1 VSSSSIS
8 KPYRT
13 GRRFGFPGRLLPLLF
28 LLVLAAVGCGGGE
41 KGEVRGQTERFV
53 EALYDGNRAAVRKLA
68 PDLAETG
75 AEAIPR
81 LFETIQSYPQWSVE
95 EISVRDSEAE
105 AKVRFSAEEKSLTL
119 RLPLRK
125 TGEGWRVGTDIRFS
139 SSLDFVPLE

>member
-1 VSSSSIS
+1 M
-8 KPYRT
+8 
-13 GRRFGFPGRLLPLLF
+13 
-28 LLVLAAVGCGGGE
+28 
-41 KGEVRGQTERFV
+41 
-53 EALYDGNRAAVRKLA
+53 RKLA